1 VSSERPRR
9 ERDVARP
16 LLSPRVVGL
25 VALGGAVGSLARHGL
40 DLLLPHAPDGV
51 PWATLLANVA
61 GSLLL
66 GVAAVW
72 LVEHRRPGLQGYP
85 FAATGVLGGFTTFST
100 YAVQT
105 RLLAG
110 EGEPGLAAAYV
121 VGTLLL
127 ALAAV
132 RAGTVVTRRL
142 LRVAAP

>member
-16 LLSPRVVGL
+16 LLSPRVLCL
-25 VALGGAVGSLARHGL
+25 VALGGAIGSLARYGL

-51 PWATLLANVA
+51 PWATLLANVV

-66 GVAAVW
+66 GATAVW
-72 LVEHRRPGLQGYP
+72 LVERRQPRLGAYP
-85 FAATGVLGGFTTFST
+85 FAATGILGGFTTFST

-105 RLLAG
+105 RVLVG
-110 EGEPGLAAAYV
+110 EGDPALAAAYV

-127 ALAAV
+127 ALGAV
-132 RAGTVVTRRL
+132 RAGTVLTRRL
-142 LRVAAP
+142 LARAAR